1 MSPLPTP
8 FNRQDVDQFRSYVW
22 TGNASTGQTNMLI
35 SMGLWK
41 ARS

>member
-8 FNRQDVDQFRSYVW
+8 FNRQDVDQFQSDIW
-22 TGNASTGQTNMLI
+22 TGNASTGQTGMLI
-35 SMGLWK
+35 RMGSWK